1 MVVEEVEEETLLVL
15 VDQVIQVVL
24 VRLVVITLV
33 EVDVQ
38 ILVVVVEV

>member
-1 MVVEEVEEETLLVL
+1 MEEEETLLVL

-38 ILVVVVEV
+38 ILVVAVEV